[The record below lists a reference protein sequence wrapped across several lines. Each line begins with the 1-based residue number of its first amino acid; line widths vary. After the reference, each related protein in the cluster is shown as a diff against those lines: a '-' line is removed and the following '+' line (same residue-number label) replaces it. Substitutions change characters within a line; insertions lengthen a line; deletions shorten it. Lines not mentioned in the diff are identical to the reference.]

1 VVPDCE
7 GDAVGLAGLDG
18 AVLDGAEVE
27 GAADADRPKIADMMS
42 PKMLM
47 TDAPEV

>member
-1 VVPDCE
+1 MVPD
-7 GDAVGLAGLDG
+7 GAGEACG
-18 AVLDGAEVE
+18 AGEAEGAEVE
-27 GAADADRPKIADMMS
+27 GAAEAELPKIADMMS